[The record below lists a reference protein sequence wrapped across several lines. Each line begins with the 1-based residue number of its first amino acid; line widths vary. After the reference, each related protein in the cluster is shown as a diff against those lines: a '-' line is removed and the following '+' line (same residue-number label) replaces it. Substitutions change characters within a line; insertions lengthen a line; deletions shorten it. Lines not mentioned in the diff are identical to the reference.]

1 VYFLPFSFCS
11 FAPSPARVSIS
22 DFDANG
28 GTSLFLFFYVS
39 HKKVVFRTPC
49 RLGDI
54 ETPFNFATNFST
66 VHTRKRNNL
75 CRRASIT
82 EMLFSIFSFYSRYS
96 PDNHGGKDE
105 EQIYIYVV
113 ILGLSHGQHCY
124 ISTLRDVFASQLFA
138 LLRLVHKH
146 PLRNDSIVFDQKT
159 HKTKQKISLSWPM
172 PLRPKVSRRIV
183 RHQTEKKEIRPFHAS
198 FRHSV
203 ARFIPVV
210 SPNTGP

>member
-1 VYFLPFSFCS
+1 VFLYLISTPTVGRRCFCSSMSRTKKSS
-11 FAPSPARVSIS
+11 FAP
-22 DFDANG
+22 
-28 GTSLFLFFYVS
+28 
-39 HKKVVFRTPC
+39 PC

-172 PLRPKVSRRIV
+172 PLRPKVSRRFV
-183 RHQTEKKEIRPFHAS
+183 RHQTEKKGNPA
-198 FRHSV
+198 
-203 ARFIPVV
+203 IPRQF
-210 SPNTGP
+210 PP